1 MQVVKVITKIAKTT
15 CYCLLMCYVIYS
27 VSLVTE
33 GTLQF
38 LTESTELSRDI
49 HGNLTR
55 IESLLE
61 KVIPREDSILRRL
74 L

>member
-1 MQVVKVITKIAKTT
+1 MITKIAKTT

-27 VSLVTE
+27 VSRVTE